1 MVILQDNREQMGL
14 TFSIDNVLTAVE
26 PYTLSVGDYACRFK
40 DGTIPPV
47 RFERKS
53 LGDLFGTMTSGYPRF
68 KRELVRAREEDVHL
82 ILIVEC
88 HLLSVLSGYKHSRFP
103 GESMVQKLFTLMV
116 RHRLP
121 IVFCRNRDEM
131 AAYIRGYF
139 EAIGR
144 EYVAQAR
151 LKKAVSR

>member
-1 MVILQDNREQMGL
+1 MMDTREQDGL
-14 TFSIDNVLTAVE
+14 EFPLDNILTAVE
-26 PYTLSVGDYACRFK
+26 RIGLSVGDYACQFK

-53 LGDLFGTMTSGYPRF
+53 LGDLFGTMTSGYPRW
-68 KRELVRAREEDVHL
+68 KRELLRAKEQGLDL

-88 HLLSVLSGYKHSRFP
+88 PLLSVLGGYKHSQFP
-103 GESMVQKLFTLMV
+103 GESMAQKLFTLII

-121 IVFCRNRDEM
+121 VVFCKNREDM

-144 EYVAQAR
+144 EYIIQQR
-151 LKKAVSR
+151 LKR

>member
-1 MVILQDNREQMGL
+1 MMDTREQDGIDFPLDNIL
-14 TFSIDNVLTAVE
+14 TEVVRE
-26 PYTLSVGDYACRFK
+26 GLSVGDYACRFK

-68 KRELVRAREEDVHL
+68 KRELVRAKEQGLDIV
-82 ILIVEC
+82 LIVEC
-88 HLLSVLSGYKHSRFP
+88 PMLTVLSGYSRSQFP
-103 GESMVQKLFTLMV
+103 GESMVQKLFTLMI
-116 RHRLP
+116 RYRLP
-121 IVFCRNRDEM
+121 VVFCKNRQEM

-144 EYVAQAR
+144 EYVIQRR
-151 LKKAVSR
+151 LRHE